1 MHSRNIVFALASF
14 LGIISAGLT
23 KLYAQPASQTKR
35 ISLDAGGSYL
45 RLQVLLDR
53 AHFSP
58 GEIDGI
64 PGENTRT
71 ALRAFRAANGLRAAA
86 DLSPTTLRALETG
99 GKTVPTLVPYTV
111 TEEDLRGPF
120 LMIPQELMEQANLL
134 ALDYQSPLEG
144 LGEKFH
150 INPKLL
156 CRLNKDKDI
165 SSPGVEIQ
173 VPNIREATLPKAAKV
188 VISKSKRSL
197 EVLNAAG
204 RVVAE
209 YPSTS
214 GSQHDPLPLG
224 NWKVTHITP
233 HPVFYYNPYL
243 FWNAPES
250 DAKAKIQPGPN
261 NPVGVVW
268 IGISKEHYGIHGTP
282 EPSLVGHEESHGCIR
297 LTNWDAAELAK
308 IVTAGT
314 PVILKE

>member
-1 MHSRNIVFALASF
+1 M
-14 LGIISAGLT
+14 
-23 KLYAQPASQTKR
+23 
-35 ISLDAGGSYL
+35 
-45 RLQVLLDR
+45 
-53 AHFSP
+53 
-58 GEIDGI
+58 
-64 PGENTRT
+64 
-71 ALRAFRAANGLRAAA
+71 
-86 DLSPTTLRALETG
+86 
-99 GKTVPTLVPYTV
+99 PTLVPYTV
-111 TEEDLRGPF
+111 TEEDVRGPF
-120 LMIPQELMEQANLL
+120 VMIPKELMEQANLP

-156 CRLNKDKDI
+156 SRLNKDKDI

-173 VPNIREATLPKAAKV
+173 VPNIREDVPPKAAKIV
-188 VISKSKRSL
+188 VSKSKHLL
-197 EVLNAAG
+197 EALNAAG

-209 YPSTS
+209 YPTTS

-224 NWKVTHITP
+224 NWKVTHVTP
-233 HPVFYYNPYL
+233 QAVFFYNPDL

-282 EPSLVGHEESHGCIR
+282 EPSLIGHAESHGCIR

-308 IVTAGT
+308 LVTPGT
-314 PVILKE
+314 PIILKE